1 MIQGC
6 DQEHQCFLFIILD
19 MVSVWVKWDCGHK
32 NVYCFL
38 PLIGQ
43 EVVVVDEPRKLDGE
57 IIAVGCRV
65 ERGKYCKRLHKF
77 VR

>member
-1 MIQGC
+1 
-6 DQEHQCFLFIILD
+6 

-32 NVYCFL
+32 NVYSFL

-65 ERGKYCKRLHKF
+65 ERGNYCKRLHESI
-77 VR
+77 R